1 MSIINRTDSPAAVA
15 GRRKSR
21 KRGKTRATKI
31 LLIKL
36 EKRIRKYLSDR
47 ESFSSL
53 ERIQSNLIREML
65 ILAQYET
72 INNRIAVHRAR
83 VIAFSIISTSI

>member
-1 MSIINRTDSPAAVA
+1 M
-15 GRRKSR
+15 
-21 KRGKTRATKI
+21 RGKTRATKI